1 MDKFKIVHASLVDYD
16 LKITLYAL
24 TNIVQNAVTETLGSM
39 QFDNINMKEKY
50 HAMWVFTKN
59 KLTCYKRPI
68 WNDEIKITCRVVKT
82 THLIAYML
90 VEMFN
95 NANELVVSSLVEL
108 CAIDIVSYR
117 FVRLTNI
124 DFISLDEDIDNTYT
138 LEQVEYETCQALK
151 VKPMMIDFSKHL
163 NNAQSI
169 FIYLDSLEKE
179 ELDLIY
185 SKPFTFTIKYVNQ
198 AKLNDEIMLY
208 KKNEENSLHFKI
220 SLKNG
225 KDVVIA
231 EIKHL

>member
-1 MDKFKIVHASLVDYD
+1 MEKFKIVHASLVDYD

-24 TNIVQNAVTETLGSM
+24 TNIVQNAVTETLGSI
-39 QFDNINMKEKY
+39 QFDNINMKERY

-59 KLTCYKRPI
+59 KLTCHKRPV

-90 VEMFN
+90 VEIFN
-95 NANELVVSSLVEL
+95 SDNELVVSSLVEL
-108 CAIDIVSYR
+108 CAIDVTSYR
-117 FVRLTNI
+117 FVRLSNI
-124 DFISLDEDIDNTYT
+124 DFITVDENIDNDYT
-138 LEQVEYETCQALK
+138 LEQAEYEEFQNLK

-185 SKPFTFTIKYVNQ
+185 SKPFTFTIKYANQ
-198 AKLNDEIMLY
+198 AKLNEEIFLY
-208 KKNEENSLHFKI
+208 KKNKE
-220 SLKNG
+220 G
-225 KDVVIA
+225 
-231 EIKHL
+231 